1 MLPCQKRR
9 SYRPTSGRLTCGVD
23 VSTMWLR
30 YPCQLDMLTSEIR
43 SRIEPELKE
52 EAQDV
57 LNRVGLNISDA
68 IRLFLRQ
75 VIVAKGL
82 PFEVREIPNA
92 TTQAAILEARQVRAR
107 YDTAKDLFDGLDGK
121 RAKKKRAHK
130 AVR

>member
-1 MLPCQKRR
+1 MPPHVPSAHISDLHSRA
-9 SYRPTSGRLTCGVD
+9 LTF
-23 VSTMWLR
+23 
-30 YPCQLDMLTSEIR
+30 DMLTTEIR

-57 LNRVGLNISDA
+57 LSRVGLNISDA

-82 PFEVREIPNA
+82 PFEVREVPNA
-92 TTQAAILEARQVRAR
+92 ATQAAMLEARQTRAR
-107 YDTAKDLFDGLDGK
+107 YDTAKDLFDELEGK
-121 RAKKKRAHK
+121 RAKKKRARK